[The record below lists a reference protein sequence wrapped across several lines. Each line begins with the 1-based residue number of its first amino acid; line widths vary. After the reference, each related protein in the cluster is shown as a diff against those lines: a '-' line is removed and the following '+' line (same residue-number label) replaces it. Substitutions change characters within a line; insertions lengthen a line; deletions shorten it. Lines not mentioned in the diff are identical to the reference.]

1 MNARTT
7 IPEENEK
14 WSRYS
19 NNNNNLP
26 LPLNKQRKASPSS
39 QSGGDYMEM
48 GSNSPYSSSPIDA
61 NNYMP
66 MSPSVDR
73 G

>member
-14 WSRYS
+14 WSRS
-19 NNNNNLP
+19 WNNNNLP
-26 LPLNKQRKASPSS
+26 LPSNKQRKASPSS
-39 QSGGDYMEM
+39 TGGDYMEM
-48 GSNSPYSSSPIDA
+48 GSNSPYSSSPIDSHV